1 VNLRQLFDLSLQGRR
16 DRVALEWH
24 GAEYTFGEIDARSN
38 RMAAAL
44 VQRGIAQGD
53 RVCVYLPNRIEMID
67 VFLACVKLGAIVVPI
82 NILYR
87 DREMAHILK
96 DAEPKLLIT
105 ETELSE
111 LLAEAHTDELR
122 DSGGHF
128 PDVHFPDLDG
138 DAPAALVYTSGT
150 TGASKG
156 AILTHNNFA
165 ANATNLL
172 TCWQITEHDRFLL
185 TLPLFHVHGLGN
197 GIHCWLMSGC
207 RMRLLERF
215 EHQTATTQFLDF
227 KPTLFFGVPTMYVR
241 LLETPEEAAREI
253 GARMRLFVSGS
264 APLAAQVLEDF
275 RARFGHTILERYG
288 MSETLM
294 ITSNP
299 YIGER
304 RAGTV
309 GLPLPGVSVRVGENG
324 EAWVKGPNV
333 FSGYW
338 RRDDATRAAFSD
350 GWFKTGD
357 IAERST
363 DGYFTLSGRKS
374 DLIISGGFNIYPRE
388 IEEFLAEQP
397 EIEEA
402 AVVGEP
408 DRVRG
413 EIPVAYVVRR
423 TPIDPAEIET
433 RCREKLASFKIPRRF
448 EMVEKLPRNAMGKV
462 QKHLLCP
469 AS

>member
-1 VNLRQLFDLSLQGRR
+1 
-16 DRVALEWH
+16 
-24 GAEYTFGEIDARSN
+24 
-38 RMAAAL
+38 
-44 VQRGIAQGD
+44 
-53 RVCVYLPNRIEMID
+53 VYLPNRIEMID

-227 KPTLFFGVPTMYVR
+227 KPTLKR
-241 LLETPEEAAREI
+241 
-253 GARMRLFVSGS
+253 
-264 APLAAQVLEDF
+264 
-275 RARFGHTILERYG
+275 
-288 MSETLM
+288 
-294 ITSNP
+294 
-299 YIGER
+299 R
-304 RAGTV
+304 RAK
-309 GLPLPGVSVRVGENG
+309 S
-324 EAWVKGPNV
+324 A
-333 FSGYW
+333 
-338 RRDDATRAAFSD
+338 RACDCS
-350 GWFKTGD
+350 
-357 IAERST
+357 
-363 DGYFTLSGRKS
+363 Y
-374 DLIISGGFNIYPRE
+374 
-388 IEEFLAEQP
+388 
-397 EIEEA
+397 
-402 AVVGEP
+402 P
-408 DRVRG
+408 DRLR
-413 EIPVAYVVRR
+413 
-423 TPIDPAEIET
+423 
-433 RCREKLASFKIPRRF
+433 LPRRCWRIF
-448 EMVEKLPRNAMGKV
+448 ARDSGTPFSSDTA
-462 QKHLLCP
+462 
-469 AS
+469 